1 MPPLRHIYYRTC
13 FLERAGN
20 VSVDLLRF
28 ADVTMPSLVP
38 HRDSMGAVGTL
49 HSLGFGIWYG
59 QCANMRICECESVLF
74 RCLLA
79 GRSLLR
85 SHTGGGVSVVRI
97 SAPEV
102 LVRTGDSVRLS
113 PSISQPPD
121 SSHVIPMSVEEFI
134 DMRYMSLRRM
144 MDGPGL

>member
-1 MPPLRHIYYRTC
+1 MYLQIIDVAIIPILGTAFRVR
-13 FLERAGN
+13 
-20 VSVDLLRF
+20 SRF
-28 ADVTMPSLVP
+28 VRPVCE
-38 HRDSMGAVGTL
+38 
-49 HSLGFGIWYG
+49 Y
-59 QCANMRICECESVLF
+59 ANTRICEYESVLF
-74 RCLLA
+74 HYLLA

-97 SAPEV
+97 SAPEI
-102 LVRTGDSVRLS
+102 LVRSGDSVRMS
-113 PSISQPPD
+113 PSVSQPSD

>member
-1 MPPLRHIYYRTC
+1 MC
-13 FLERAGN
+13 E
-20 VSVDLLRF
+20 S
-28 ADVTMPSLVP
+28 
-38 HRDSMGAVGTL
+38 
-49 HSLGFGIWYG
+49 
-59 QCANMRICECESVLF
+59 ANLRICEYESVLLHS
-74 RCLLA
+74 LLA

-85 SHTGGGVSVVRI
+85 SHTSGGVSVSVVRI

-102 LVRTGDSVRLS
+102 LVRSGDSVRMS
-113 PSISQPPD
+113 PSASQPSD